1 MKKYLLMLAM
11 LSLIITMHSC
21 EKNELVVEEEEE
33 EMMEV
38 KDELTKV
45 TKGKLQ
51 STSSYSVSGEVFI
64 AEDGD
69 KKYYLG
75 TGDDFKC
82 SFPTGSVTMC
92 LSSKAQLDLSS
103 SDSHIRVG
111 ALNTNGKNLLN
122 LANGKP
128 AANMIYVIVWCAPA
142 RIQFA
147 NAKLE

>member
-1 MKKYLLMLAM
+1 MLAM
-11 LSLIITMHSC
+11 LLLIITMNSC
-21 EKNELVVEEEEE
+21 EKNELVEEEEEE

-69 KKYYLG
+69 KKFYLG
-75 TGDDFKC
+75 TADDFKC
-82 SFPTGSVTMC
+82 SFPTGSVTMY
-92 LSSKAQLDLSS
+92 LSSKPQLDLSA

-111 ALNTNGKNLLN
+111 ALNANGKNLLN
-122 LANGKP
+122 LTNGKP
-128 AANMIYVIVWCAPA
+128 AANMAYVIVWCAPA